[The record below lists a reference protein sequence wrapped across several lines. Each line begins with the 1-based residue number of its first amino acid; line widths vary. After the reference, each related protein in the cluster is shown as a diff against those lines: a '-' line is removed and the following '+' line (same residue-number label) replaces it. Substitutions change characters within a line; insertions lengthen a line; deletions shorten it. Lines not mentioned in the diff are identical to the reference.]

1 MAFSLTVELVCDI
14 FGMPSHPDE
23 RSDEFAKASQPS
35 KAPCPIFFTVWGT
48 VKFVKEL
55 Q

>member
-1 MAFSLTVELVCDI
+1 MEFSLTVELVCDI
-14 FGMPSHPDE
+14 FGMPSHPE
-23 RSDEFAKASQPS
+23 LGSDEFAKASQPS
-35 KAPCPIFFTVWGT
+35 KAPCPILFTMWGT